1 MCFLRINLLL
11 MLRLIRFPRPYN
23 VIATS
28 ATTGLIEAVPDTVS
42 LDSLKRN
49 DPGYTTLQNFYIRLH
64 GDKDTAEFTRAQRN
78 FVESLAAY
86 SIVCYVFQIK
96 DRHNGNILVDTD
108 GHVIHID
115 FGFLLTNSPGSNWN
129 FERAPFKLT
138 DEFVELMGGPR
149 SSTFRYFRSLCI
161 RAYLALRR
169 NMSQIVLLVEMMLVG
184 NADLP
189 CFAGGKKAVIEGLRA
204 RLKPGARTSTCQV
217 FVNQL
222 IDQSINNWR
231 TRWYDKYQRTCLGIL

>member
-1 MCFLRINLLL
+1 MFDSSTDYPCFYSD
-11 MLRLIRFPRPYN
+11 F
-23 VIATS
+23 
-28 ATTGLIEAVPDTVS
+28 
-42 LDSLKRN
+42 
-49 DPGYTTLQNFYIRLH
+49 YTRLH
-64 GDKDTAEFTRAQRN
+64 GDKDTAGFVRAQRN

-86 SIVCYVFQIK
+86 SMVCYVFQIK

-115 FGFLLTNSPGSNWN
+115 FGFFLTNSPGSNWN

-169 NMSQIVLLVEMMLVG
+169 NMDQIVLLVEMMLVG

-189 CFAGGKKAVIEGLRA
+189 CFAGGKKAVVEGLRS
-204 RLKPGARTSTCQV
+204 RLKPGARTSTCQM

-231 TRWYDKYQRTCLGIL
+231 TRWYDKYQRACLGILQVT